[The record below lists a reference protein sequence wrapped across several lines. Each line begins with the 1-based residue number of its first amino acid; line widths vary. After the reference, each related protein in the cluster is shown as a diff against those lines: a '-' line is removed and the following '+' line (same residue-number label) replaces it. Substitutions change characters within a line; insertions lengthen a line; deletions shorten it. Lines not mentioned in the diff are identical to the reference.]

1 MPDDTREARTEHP
14 LLLMAWGSPA
24 TGSRDEDAA
33 GAGWWLTGGAGLLL
47 WTVFALVLTSA

>member
-33 GAGWWLTGGAGLLL
+33 GAAWWLTGGAGLLL